1 MLLQKALP
9 PCKLQ
14 PPSVLHTSHLAELQD
29 TGSAREHRPRSPM
42 TQVPKKL
49 EALIQGKARFHPR
62 LILSLSFRKRSS
74 SPLAVALAPALPLS
88 TELTA
93 ASAPLQRD
101 IVQRL
106 GKGEG
111 STQRR
116 VEEGEGTRREEVQA
130 GRVQES
136 R

>member
-1 MLLQKALP
+1 M
-9 PCKLQ
+9 
-14 PPSVLHTSHLAELQD
+14 
-29 TGSAREHRPRSPM
+29 SPT

-49 EALIQGKARFHPR
+49 EALIQGKACFHPR
-62 LILSLSFRKRSS
+62 LILSLSLRKRSS
-74 SPLAVALAPALPLS
+74 STLAVALAPALPLS

-93 ASAPLQRD
+93 ASAPLQCD

-116 VEEGEGTRREEVQA
+116 VEEGEGTGREEVQA

>member
-1 MLLQKALP
+1 M
-9 PCKLQ
+9 
-14 PPSVLHTSHLAELQD
+14 
-29 TGSAREHRPRSPM
+29 
-42 TQVPKKL
+42 PKKL

-101 IVQRL
+101 MAQRL

-116 VEEGEGTRREEVQA
+116 VEEGEGGGSERVRE
-130 GRVQES
+130 
-136 R
+136 

>member
-1 MLLQKALP
+1 MSQ
-9 PCKLQ
+9 
-14 PPSVLHTSHLAELQD
+14 T
-29 TGSAREHRPRSPM
+29 

-49 EALIQGKARFHPR
+49 EGLIQGKACFHPR
-62 LILSLSFRKRSS
+62 LILSLSLRKRSS
-74 SPLAVALAPALPLS
+74 SPLAFALALPLS

-93 ASAPLQRD
+93 ASAPLQCD

-106 GKGEG
+106 GQGEG

-116 VEEGEGTRREEVQA
+116 VEEGEGTGREEVQA

-136 R
+136 TQIGSEGGRGEGRAEGRGRREVRSE